1 MKITPLEI
9 RQKTFEKKLRGYDKD
24 EVDAFLSSLS
34 HEWETMAGL
43 FKEQK
48 YKIDSLEREVQK
60 LRDVESSLFKTLKT
74 AEDTGTHMVEQA
86 RKDAEFML
94 RDSHMKSEG
103 LLNEAKMKAKSMLE
117 DTEMIVKESLLSLK
131 EQIHDLENE
140 YKAIES
146 RKSDLLHDLQ
156 VIAKDTL
163 ERVAKIETK
172 STPFQSIR
180 IPKAEEIINS
190 NGGED
195 INFNISIQEIV
206 GPKAE
211 PVVKKVI
218 TPDIYTPIQKTP
230 APEVEKPIEEIKPT
244 IFEIESPVISEMNIQ
259 EEEFTSSEDIEVENK
274 REIEFEITNLPS
286 EGHLSSGI
294 TTPSIINKEEIEP
307 EKPKSEG
314 SFFDQL

>member
-24 EVDAFLSSLS
+24 EVDAFLASLS
-34 HEWETMAGL
+34 HEWENMVGL

-140 YKAIES
+140 YKAIEN
-146 RKSDLLHDLQ
+146 RKSNLLHDLQ

-163 ERVAKIETK
+163 ERVAKIESK
-172 STPFQSIR
+172 STPFQGIR

-190 NGGED
+190 NGED
-195 INFNISIQEIV
+195 INFNVSIKEIV

-211 PVVKKVI
+211 PI
-218 TPDIYTPIQKTP
+218 
-230 APEVEKPIEEIKPT
+230 VEKKIIIEAPKVEIPKVEESIEEIKPT
-244 IFEIESPVISEMNIQ
+244 IFELESPSISENI
-259 EEEFTSSEDIEVENK
+259 TSEIEDNSTETSIENS
-274 REIEFEITNLPS
+274 REIEFEITNLPT
-286 EGHLSSGI
+286 EGKLSSGI
-294 TTPSIINKEEIEP
+294 SSPSIIEKEEIEP

-314 SFFDQL
+314 GSFFDQL